1 MAIRGIFLGLSIIAI
16 IKGTVGVQRFEQQP
30 TYTEVNP
37 GQDAL
42 IVCKVFNKRG
52 SCSWQK
58 DNKPMGMYPHKY
70 EWASPNQENGDCSI
84 WVRAAQ
90 LEFDDGSWECQV
102 TASDFHT
109 QDALTSHPVRL
120 VVRVPPQRP
129 RIEYNGTQVLPGHN
143 LTSLHGEVAVI
154 KCVSHYGNPPPVLK
168 WFLDQTEITPTRKQT
183 NTTELDNPRTWLALS
198 VLELT
203 ITKDNHGRMLRCVAV
218 HESYSTKSSS
228 IEVRLDVMYVP
239 ETRLTGIPTTD
250 VEDLKD
256 SIAIRCEV
264 TANPRASVVWRRE
277 GQNQP
282 ASLQELLQFAPAI
295 RQHSGLYTCH
305 ARNKAGDSQPIRVHI
320 DVKYPPKIISIGRER
335 VKTAT
340 LFSSASFECLGE
352 GNPPPTYQWI
362 QKRPTPSESVIERG
376 RDAKLYISN
385 VTYDFQGE
393 YRCKVTNIIKGEE
406 RTEISEPIILQVH
419 GAPQVL
425 RQSVMPE
432 VVVERGQSADLS
444 MVVCADPRPRLVAW
458 EWGSL
463 RLEAGTEMGKYRV
476 DDVTQEERE
485 DCYLATL
492 HIKDTTSTDSRAYY
506 LAVEN
511 DRGTDRHAVQ
521 LYVNEPLQMST
532 LVSVAGVLLV
542 AFLLFICGC
551 VYAIR
556 AEKCCFAR
564 KGDFKP
570 TEIDGQKI
578 DIEKT
583 ATGPGGIPADAI
595 YTTTPRSGN
604 GTGNLPPNHHG
615 SSPEAMKHQQPTT
628 LTFNGRSS
636 LGESKQKAE
645 NFYSSLMDTH
655 TDRTNTRILS
665 TDFFES
671 DNDTDNCRQN
681 KYYSFNRYTNSI
693 SKDNW
698 SYGTSAGFNTHR
710 YSLPNDNKYVRSNK
724 KYNKKDKARPKPLQ
738 YEHEKYYDHVFP
750 KRDDRIGTDFFYQP
764 NNLEHAEL

>member
-1 MAIRGIFLGLSIIAI
+1 MEGTFSASFGVLLYFMIFQ
-16 IKGTVGVQRFEQQP
+16 GTGGVQRFEQQP
-30 TYTEVNP
+30 SYTEVNP

-42 IVCKVFNKRG
+42 LVCKVFNKRG

-70 EWASPNQENGDCSI
+70 EWASGSQQNGDCSI

-90 LEFDDGSWECQV
+90 LEFDDGNWECQV

-109 QDALTSHPVRL
+109 QDALTSQPIHL

-143 LTSLHGEVAVI
+143 LTALHGEVAVI

-168 WFLDQTEITPTRKQT
+168 WFLDQHEITPTKQQT

-203 ITKDNHGRMLRCVAV
+203 ISKENHGKTLRCVAV

-239 ETRLTGIPTTD
+239 ETRLVGIPTTD
-250 VEDLKD
+250 IEDLKD
-256 SIAIRCEV
+256 TVAIRCV
-264 TANPRASVVWRRE
+264 VSANPKAAVVWRRE
-277 GQNQP
+277 GQSQP
-282 ASLQELLQFAPAI
+282 ASLQELLQFSPAI
-295 RQHSGLYTCH
+295 RQHSGLYTCQ
-305 ARNKAGDSQPIRVHI
+305 ARNKAGESQPIRVQV

-335 VKTAT
+335 VKTVT
-340 LFSSASFECLGE
+340 LFSPATFECLGE
-352 GNPPPTYQWI
+352 GNPQPTYKWL
-362 QKRPTPSESVIERG
+362 QKLPTPFNRVEERG
-376 RDAKLYISN
+376 RDAKLYIAN
-385 VTYDFQGE
+385 VTYDYQGE

-406 RTEISEPIILQVH
+406 RSELSEPIILQVH

-425 RQSVMPE
+425 RQSATPE
-432 VVVERGQSADLS
+432 VFVEKGELADLS
-444 MVVCADPRPRLVAW
+444 MVVCADPRPRVVAW

-463 RLEAGTEMGKYRV
+463 RLEAGSEMGRYKV
-476 DDVTQEERE
+476 DEVVQEERE

-492 HIKDTTSTDSRAYY
+492 HIKDASATDSRAYY

-532 LVSVAGVLLV
+532 LVSLTGGLLV
-542 AFLLFICGC
+542 TFLLLVCGC
-551 VYAIR
+551 VYAVR
-556 AEKCCFAR
+556 TEKCCFAR

-570 TEIDGQKI
+570 TDIDGQKV

-595 YTTTPRSGN
+595 YTTTPRG
-604 GTGNLPPNHHG
+604 HG
-615 SSPEAMKHQQPTT
+615 SPEAMKTPV
-628 LTFNGRSS
+628 
-636 LGESKQKAE
+636 
-645 NFYSSLMDTH
+645 
-655 TDRTNTRILS
+655 LS
-665 TDFFES
+665 TF
-671 DNDTDNCRQN
+671 
-681 KYYSFNRYTNSI
+681 
-693 SKDNW
+693 
-698 SYGTSAGFNTHR
+698 
-710 YSLPNDNKYVRSNK
+710 SNH
-724 KYNKKDKARPKPLQ
+724 L
-738 YEHEKYYDHVFP
+738 
-750 KRDDRIGTDFFYQP
+750 T
-764 NNLEHAEL
+764 